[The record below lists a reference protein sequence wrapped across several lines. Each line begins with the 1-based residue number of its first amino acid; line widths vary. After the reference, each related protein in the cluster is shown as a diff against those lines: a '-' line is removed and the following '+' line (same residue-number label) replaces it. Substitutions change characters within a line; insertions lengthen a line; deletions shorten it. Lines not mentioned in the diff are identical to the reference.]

1 MSMSKKD
8 PRLTPKQI
16 EKLLSNNPNKID
28 LNISPIPAYI
38 APEIRVVFSNNNI
51 DYDTLSVID
60 QIKGFC
66 SFIKDVLSRY
76 EENQRRQE
84 EAETMEMDI
93 EHAIELAKKLT
104 EKEKKQLY
112 SKLTEAL
119 QTRRACK
126 SENEIL
132 QPLYD
137 YFRDKTLLSKLAQLQ
152 GTVSD
157 VKDII
162 TNRTYSCR
170 TTILND
176 FRTDSAPSES
186 SVE

>member
-1 MSMSKKD
+1 MSKKD

-16 EKLLSNNPNKID
+16 DRLLNNPSKIE
-28 LNISPIPAYI
+28 IATQPVPAYT
-38 APEIRVVFSNNNI
+38 APELRVIFKNASKE
-51 DYDTLSVID
+51 YDSLDSVESL
-60 QIKGFC
+60 KNFG
-66 SFIKDVLSRY
+66 SFIKNVISRY

-93 EHAIELAKKLT
+93 EHAIELAEKLT

-112 SKLTEAL
+112 CKLTDVL

-137 YFRDKTLLSKLAQLQ
+137 YFKDKTLLSKLAQLQ
-152 GTVSD
+152 GTVSS
-157 VKDII
+157 VKEIVS
-162 TNRTYSCR
+162 NRSYSCR
-170 TTILND
+170 TTILSD
-176 FRTDSAPSES
+176 FRTG
-186 SVE
+186 

>member
-1 MSMSKKD
+1 MNVSKKD

-16 EKLLSNNPNKID
+16 DKLLNNPNKIEFEVQ
-28 LNISPIPAYI
+28 PVPVYT
-38 APEIRVVFSNNNI
+38 APEIRVIFKNTSKE
-51 DYDTLSVID
+51 YDSLHSVESL
-60 QIKGFC
+60 KTFGT
-66 SFIKDVLSRY
+66 FIKDVISRY

-93 EHAIELAKKLT
+93 EHAIELAEKLT

-112 SKLTEAL
+112 CKLTDVL

-137 YFRDKTLLSKLAQLQ
+137 YFKDKTLLGKLAQLQ
-152 GTVSD
+152 GTVSSIKEI
-157 VKDII
+157 VS
-162 TNRTYSCR
+162 NRSYSCR
-170 TTILND
+170 TAILSD
-176 FRTDSAPSES
+176 FRTS
-186 SVE
+186 